1 MHHLQV
7 IKLQKLAAG
16 VTNNIL
22 YFSLIVWKYQWN
34 DQLKRSMN
42 FQHPFTSNGS
52 LAFSE
57 SDDT

>member
-7 IKLQKLAAG
+7 IKLQQLAAG
-16 VTNNIL
+16 
-22 YFSLIVWKYQWN
+22 YFSLKVWKYQWN